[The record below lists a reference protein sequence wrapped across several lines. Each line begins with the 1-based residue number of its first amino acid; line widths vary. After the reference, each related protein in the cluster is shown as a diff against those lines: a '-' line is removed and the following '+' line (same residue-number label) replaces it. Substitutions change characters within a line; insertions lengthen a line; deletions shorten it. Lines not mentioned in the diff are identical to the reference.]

1 MVKILIEAEVECK
14 RLKIFIYG
22 YHRCLLT
29 SEPNGIYYY
38 STIKDKR
45 LKVILANKAGF
56 CMGVRKA
63 MDTISALPFDKNEVI
78 YSDGPVIHNPQVIEV
93 LKKRNILPLVEDMP
107 LNGKKVI
114 VRTHGISP
122 ERRKFLEDSGAVLLD
137 VTCSRV
143 RQIQKIIEQKQK
155 DGYGIVIYGDS
166 NHSEVKGLLGYAADK
181 GIALQSVKS
190 NYKLPLFK
198 KVAVVSQS
206 TRNRQD
212 YYNFTQKLKE
222 FYNDIEIFD
231 TLCDST
237 ACRQTEALELTE
249 QADAIVV
256 VGGYDSANTKT
267 LADVAKQSGKPV
279 FHIET
284 ENELVRKIFR
294 NFSSVGLTAGASTPN
309 WMINRVYERLYA
321 MRGRD
326 ESWFSYIS
334 RKIGFFLAYS
344 NLLLS
349 INAVFLSYAS
359 AILMGLNA
367 GWKQLI
373 IAPLYIYSMHLLN
386 IFVDFKSIEINQ
398 PSRANFFKKYKKIL
412 IFSAIL
418 CALLSASVAAT
429 LKPETLLVISIAL
442 ALGII
447 YSLPILPEKWQP
459 RLRLMRLKDI
469 PGSKNI
475 IVAAAWA
482 SMTSLIHPI
491 STIGIKVSTPSSV
504 AAFIWVFSV
513 VAGRMIVNDIRYLHG
528 DAVIGHGTL
537 PVLVGVKTAK
547 KSIRVISFV
556 TAGILILS
564 VLFQYLPILGL
575 FMLIPLAYSFFYQSL
590 LFKRKVKSDLAFEII
605 MDMEL
610 LICGITAF
618 IWKNLF

>member
-1 MVKILIEAEVECK
+1 
-14 RLKIFIYG
+14 
-22 YHRCLLT
+22 
-29 SEPNGIYYY
+29 
-38 STIKDKR
+38 
-45 LKVILANKAGF
+45 
-56 CMGVRKA
+56 MGVRRA
-63 MDTISALPFDKNEVI
+63 MDTISTLPFDKNEVI

-93 LKKRNILPLVEDMP
+93 LKKRNILPLAENTT
-107 LNGKKVI
+107 LAGKKVI
-114 VRTHGISP
+114 VRTHGITP
-122 ERRKFLEDSGAVLLD
+122 ERRKFLQDSGAVLLD
-137 VTCSRV
+137 VTCPRV
-143 RQIQKIIEQKQK
+143 RQIQKIIEQKRK

-166 NHSEVKGLLGYAADK
+166 DHSEVKGLLGYAENM
-181 GIALQSVKS
+181 GIALQSVK
-190 NYKLPLFK
+190 NIDKLPHYK

-206 TRNRQD
+206 TRNRLD
-212 YYNFTQKLKE
+212 YAEFTQKLKE
-222 FYNDIEIFD
+222 FYKDIEIFD

-237 ACRQTEALELTE
+237 ACRQTEALGLAEN
-249 QADAIVV
+249 ADAIVV

-267 LADVAKQSGKPV
+267 LTAVARQSGKPV

-284 ENELVRKIFR
+284 ENELIQKNFR
-294 NFSSVGLTAGASTPN
+294 NFSSIGLTAGASTPN

-321 MRGRD
+321 MKGRN
-326 ESWFSYIS
+326 ESWFLYMI

-344 NLLLS
+344 NILLS

-412 IFSAIL
+412 VFSAIL
-418 CALLSASVAAT
+418 SALLSASIAAT

-442 ALGII
+442 ILGIL

-459 RLRLMRLKDI
+459 KLRLMRLRDI

-482 SMTSLIHPI
+482 GMTSLIHPI
-491 STIGIKVSTPSSV
+491 STIGITVSAPSSI
-504 AAFIWVFSV
+504 AAFIWVFTV

-537 PVLVGVKTAK
+537 PVLVGVRTAK
-547 KSIRVISFV
+547 KSLRLISFV
-556 TAGILILS
+556 TAGVLIFS
-564 VLFQYLPILGL
+564 TIFKSLPMLGL
-575 FMLIPLAYSFFYQSL
+575 FMLFPLAYSLFYQSL

-605 MDMEL
+605 MDLEL
-610 LICGITAF
+610 LLCGITAF
-618 IWKNLF
+618 IWKNLL

>member
-1 MVKILIEAEVECK
+1 MAYIISLPIQEK
-14 RLKIFIYG
+14 
-22 YHRCLLT
+22 T
-29 SEPNGIYYY
+29 
-38 STIKDKR
+38 

-56 CMGVRKA
+56 CMGVRRA
-63 MDTISALPFDKNEVI
+63 MDTISALPFDKSEVI

-93 LKKRNILPLVEDMP
+93 LKKRNILPLLDKMT
-107 LNGKKVI
+107 LSGKKVI
-114 VRTHGISP
+114 VRTHGITP
-122 ERRKFLEDSGAVLLD
+122 ERRKFLQDSGAVLLD
-137 VTCSRV
+137 VTCPRV
-143 RQIQKIIEQKQK
+143 RQIQKIIEQKHK

-166 NHSEVKGLLGYAADK
+166 DHSEVKGLLGYAENQS
-181 GIALQSVKS
+181 IALQSVTNNS
-190 NYKLPLFK
+190 QLPHFK

-212 YYNFTQKLKE
+212 YEKFTQKLKG
-222 FYNDIEIFD
+222 FYKDLEIFD

-237 ACRQTEALELTE
+237 ACRQTEALQLAE
-249 QADAIVV
+249 QSDAIVV
-256 VGGYDSANTKT
+256 VGGLDSANTKT
-267 LADVAKQSGKPV
+267 LAAIARQSGKPV

-284 ENELVRKIFR
+284 ENELVQKNFR
-294 NFSSVGLTAGASTPN
+294 NFSSIGLTAGASTPN
-309 WMINRVYERLYA
+309 WMINRVYERLYS
-321 MRGRD
+321 MKGRD

-349 INAVFLSYAS
+349 ISAIFLSYAS

-412 IFSAIL
+412 VFSAIL
-418 CALLSASVAAT
+418 SAMLSASIAAT

-442 ALGII
+442 VLGII
-447 YSLPILPEKWQP
+447 YSRPILPEKWQP
-459 RLRLMRLKDI
+459 SLRLMRLRDI

-475 IVAAAWA
+475 LVAAAWA
-482 SMTSLIHPI
+482 AMTSLIYPI
-491 STIGIKVSTPSSV
+491 STIGIKVSTPSSI

-537 PVLVGVKTAK
+537 PVLVGFKTAK
-547 KSIRVISFV
+547 KSLRLISFV
-556 TAGILILS
+556 TAGILIFS
-564 VLFQYLPILGL
+564 TIFKFLPTLGF
-575 FMLIPLAYSFFYQSL
+575 FMLIPLAYSLFYQSL

-605 MDMEL
+605 MDLEL
-610 LICGITAF
+610 LLCGITAF
-618 IWKNLF
+618 IWKNLL